1 MLTMRK
7 TPPMADDAI
16 RPLRQ
21 KSFDDYFR
29 VQRDRVYQAIALT
42 LGDRDLAA
50 EATDEAMVRTYE
62 RWRRVRTY
70 DNPPG
75 WTYRV
80 ALNFARSR
88 MRRRKYQ
95 SPGAVPEQTHH
106 DAESLDPA
114 LTAALARLP
123 MEYRS
128 VIVLRYFLDWSQ
140 DEIATALE
148 IPVGTVKSRTTRGL
162 DRLRTGRGVQ

>member
-1 MLTMRK
+1 
-7 TPPMADDAI
+7 
-16 RPLRQ
+16 
-21 KSFDDYFR
+21 
-29 VQRDRVYQAIALT
+29 
-42 LGDRDLAA
+42 
-50 EATDEAMVRTYE
+50 MVRTYE
-62 RWRRVRTY
+62 RWRRVSTY

-95 SPGAVPEQTHH
+95 SPAAVPEQPHH

-140 DEIATALE
+140 DEIAVALE

>member
-1 MLTMRK
+1 
-7 TPPMADDAI
+7 MADDAV

-21 KSFDDYFR
+21 RSFDDYFR
-29 VQRDRVYQAIALT
+29 VQRDRIYQAIALT
-42 LGDRDLAA
+42 IGDRDLAA

-70 DNPPG
+70 ENPPG

-95 SPGAVPEQTHH
+95 SGRAVPELADQG
-106 DAESLDPA
+106 DEMLDPA
-114 LTAALARLP
+114 LVSSLARLP
-123 MEYRS
+123 IEYRS
-128 VIVLRYFLDWSQ
+128 VVVLRYLLDWSQ
-140 DEIATALE
+140 DEIAVALD

>member
-1 MLTMRK
+1 MRK
-7 TPPMADDAI
+7 DPPMADDAI

-42 LGDRDLAA
+42 IGDRDLAA

-62 RWRRVRTY
+62 RWRRVRAY

-88 MRRRKYQ
+88 MRRRKYH
-95 SPGAVPEQTHH
+95 SPVAPPEQPHF

-114 LTAALARLP
+114 LVAALARLP
-123 MEYRS
+123 MEYRA

-140 DEIATALE
+140 EEIGAALE

-162 DRLRTGRGVQ
+162 DRLRAGRGVQ